1 MFGDDVDTAEE
12 QDYDDEEQDDEMTE
26 KMKRARHD
34 GEEEFEVE
42 DTDELWDVFE
52 EVKDDDD
59 E

>member
-12 QDYDDEEQDDEMTE
+12 QEYDDEEQDDEMTE

-34 GEEEFEVE
+34 GEEVTEVE
-42 DTDELWDVFE
+42 DNDELWEVFE
-52 EVKDDDD
+52 EVKDDD